1 MSGFEAHMDKT
12 LFANLKLSDGREA
25 QARELLDDKIH
36 RLGGAAPYLSAAN
49 DDLIQEVA
57 ADLAEAK
64 RFLAKARAPSLRRL
78 LSGFAR
84 KNASRELKLLN
95 GDAAPAPAVDVAPA
109 AGDVAA
115 LAAELAEAKRLLAR
129 AARPAVKKL
138 AASFVRKTAARE
150 LELLNGD
157 GDAPAAAATKLQ
169 DAAPPAPRKKQG
181 PAPQFPPAPSRLEP
195 KPARTPTLDDD
206 DAGELAFDGGVPVD
220 PRLRIPGEERKLEAL
235 MAKIDLTKPP
245 AKPPAKQ
252 RRPPARFAPERPPSE
267 GLKKVAAQA
276 PAVVRAP
283 AVPKDVEFSYNPTA
297 SPGWDPSKPDYTPL
311 HERPGDR
318 NPLADKRN
326 PLSAFARKPGAA
338 PATPTPAAAPA
349 KPGAVH
355 HRRAAAADRARD
367 RAAERSAAAEKAVRR
382 AAPPAGT
389 AGEAVAARAD
399 EPAAAAATEAEEAAP
414 AARYA
419 LKKNRDAVAGEMLRD
434 LEAMK
439 GAAAEAIYVEGI
451 AAGRDA
457 EASEARARA
466 EAKAAEE
473 EALAAAFH
481 RATAPP
487 PAPKPAP
494 KPAPAPRRRRPPG
507 PDPYAGLGDD
517 SDDEVYC
524 PPPRP
529 LAGGGGGGAPRK
541 IETAAPAAAEG
552 PVFTPITKFGWDQG
566 DEHSAWVNVVV
577 GLAGVEDAAKVTCDV
592 QTDAFDLKVLGL
604 RGANYRLKK
613 TALDDDVVPSA
624 SRHVVKSGRV
634 TVKLH
639 KKPRKDGDGKT
650 TYPAWTA
657 LTCAG
662 GDKEK
667 AKRSAPRFDGNA
679 GGLAYDVCKNLYDS
693 GDPDVR
699 ARVGEAI
706 TRNRDRVFADGT
718 DDPLEDILK
727 NMPEG
732 ARTKGLLDPAA
743 LLRTQNVL
751 AGKKHVR
758 DD

>member
-1 MSGFEAHMDKT
+1 MDKT

-64 RFLAKARAPSLRRL
+64 RCLAEARAPSLRRL
-78 LSGFAR
+78 LEASAQA
-84 KNASRELKLLN
+84 ASRELKLLN

-129 AARPAVKKL
+129 ASRPAVKKL

-157 GDAPAAAATKLQ
+157 GGAPAAAATKLP
-169 DAAPPAPRKKQG
+169 DAAPPRGRSRGPR
-181 PAPQFPPAPSRLEP
+181 PSSRRRP
-195 KPARTPTLDDD
+195 RGSSPSQRAAGADD
-206 DAGELAFDGGVPVD
+206 DARASSPSTAAC
-220 PRLRIPGEERKLEAL
+220 PWTRACASPARRKLEAL

-245 AKPPAKQ
+245 GGAGRRAAAPPRA
-252 RRPPARFAPERPPSE
+252 APERPPSE

-297 SPGWDPSKPDYTPL
+297 SPAGTPRGGAGDADARGGAGEAGRGAPSP
-311 HERPGDR
+311 
-318 NPLADKRN
+318 
-326 PLSAFARKPGAA
+326 
-338 PATPTPAAAPA
+338 
-349 KPGAVH
+349 
-355 HRRAAAADRARD
+355 AAAADRAT
-367 RAAERSAAAEKAVRR
+367 AAERSAAAEKAVRR

-473 EALAAAFH
+473 RAAAFH
-481 RATAPP
+481 RGGAGRRPSP
-487 PAPKPAP
+487 RPS
-494 KPAPAPRRRRPPG
+494 PRRRPGGAGRPG
-507 PDPYAGLGDD
+507 PTLRGIRRRQRRRGLL
-517 SDDEVYC
+517 
-524 PPPRP
+524 PAAA
-529 LAGGGGGGAPRK
+529 AGGGGGAAEDRD
-541 IETAAPAAAEG
+541 AAPAAEG

-566 DEHSAWVNVVV
+566 DEHSASW
-577 GLAGVEDAAKVTCDV
+577 ACAA
-592 QTDAFDLKVLGL
+592 
-604 RGANYRLKK
+604 
-613 TALDDDVVPSA
+613 P
-624 SRHVVKSGRV
+624 
-634 TVKLH
+634 
-639 KKPRKDGDGKT
+639 T
-650 TYPAWTA
+650 T
-657 LTCAG
+657 G
-662 GDKEK
+662 
-667 AKRSAPRFDGNA
+667 
-679 GGLAYDVCKNLYDS
+679 
-693 GDPDVR
+693 
-699 ARVGEAI
+699 
-706 TRNRDRVFADGT
+706 
-718 DDPLEDILK
+718 
-727 NMPEG
+727 
-732 ARTKGLLDPAA
+732 
-743 LLRTQNVL
+743 
-751 AGKKHVR
+751 
-758 DD
+758 

>member
-1 MSGFEAHMDKT
+1 MNEGLAYT
-12 LFANLKLSDGREA
+12 LPRVCALFFCNGSFISSTTWS
-25 QARELLDDKIH
+25 LDD
-36 RLGGAAPYLSAAN
+36 
-49 DDLIQEVA
+49 
-57 ADLAEAK
+57 
-64 RFLAKARAPSLRRL
+64 
-78 LSGFAR
+78 
-84 KNASRELKLLN
+84 
-95 GDAAPAPAVDVAPA
+95 
-109 AGDVAA
+109 
-115 LAAELAEAKRLLAR
+115 
-129 AARPAVKKL
+129 
-138 AASFVRKTAARE
+138 
-150 LELLNGD
+150 
-157 GDAPAAAATKLQ
+157 
-169 DAAPPAPRKKQG
+169 
-181 PAPQFPPAPSRLEP
+181 
-195 KPARTPTLDDD
+195 
-206 DAGELAFDGGVPVD
+206 
-220 PRLRIPGEERKLEAL
+220 
-235 MAKIDLTKPP
+235 
-245 AKPPAKQ
+245 
-252 RRPPARFAPERPPSE
+252 
-267 GLKKVAAQA
+267 
-276 PAVVRAP
+276 
-283 AVPKDVEFSYNPTA
+283 
-297 SPGWDPSKPDYTPL
+297 
-311 HERPGDR
+311 
-318 NPLADKRN
+318 
-326 PLSAFARKPGAA
+326 
-338 PATPTPAAAPA
+338 
-349 KPGAVH
+349 
-355 HRRAAAADRARD
+355 
-367 RAAERSAAAEKAVRR
+367 
-382 AAPPAGT
+382 
-389 AGEAVAARAD
+389 
-399 EPAAAAATEAEEAAP
+399 
-414 AARYA
+414 
-419 LKKNRDAVAGEMLRD
+419 
-434 LEAMK
+434 
-439 GAAAEAIYVEGI
+439 
-451 AAGRDA
+451 
-457 EASEARARA
+457 
-466 EAKAAEE
+466 
-473 EALAAAFH
+473 
-481 RATAPP
+481 APP
-487 PAPKPAP
+487 PSPPPPAAPKPAP

-577 GLAGVEDAAKVTCDV
+577 GLAGVENAAKVTCDV

-662 GDKEK
+662 GDTEK

-706 TRNRDRVFADGT
+706 ARNRDRVFADGT

-727 NMPEG
+727 NAPEG

>member
-1 MSGFEAHMDKT
+1 MDKT

-64 RFLAKARAPSLRRL
+64 RCLARPGRRRCGGC
-78 LSGFAR
+78 SSQR
-84 KNASRELKLLN
+84 K
-95 GDAAPAPAVDVAPA
+95 
-109 AGDVAA
+109 
-115 LAAELAEAKRLLAR
+115 AR
-129 AARPAVKKL
+129 AARVEAPQRRRGARAGRRRGAGRRRRRGPRRRARRGEAAARARAPARK
-138 AASFVRKTAARE
+138 ARRARSKTAARE

-157 GDAPAAAATKLQ
+157 GGAAPAAATKPR

-181 PAPQFPPAPSRLEP
+181 PRPSSAAPRGSSPSQRR
-195 KPARTPTLDDD
+195 AGADDD

-245 AKPPAKQ
+245 A
-252 RRPPARFAPERPPSE
+252 ARE
-267 GLKKVAAQA
+267 AA
-276 PAVVRAP
+276 
-283 AVPKDVEFSYNPTA
+283 S
-297 SPGWDPSKPDYTPL
+297 
-311 HERPGDR
+311 
-318 NPLADKRN
+318 
-326 PLSAFARKPGAA
+326 
-338 PATPTPAAAPA
+338 AAAPLA
-349 KPGAVH
+349 LA
-355 HRRAAAADRARD
+355 RAAAERGPEEGRERAPP
-367 RAAERSAAAEKAVRR
+367 RR
-382 AAPPAGT
+382 PCAAAPPAGT

-399 EPAAAAATEAEEAAP
+399 EPAAAAATTEAEEAPAP
-414 AARYA
+414 A

-473 EALAAAFH
+473 LRRGVPQRGGRRRQA
-481 RATAPP
+481 
-487 PAPKPAP
+487 AP
-494 KPAPAPRRRRPPG
+494 KPAPAPGGAGRPGPTLRGIRRRQRRR
-507 PDPYAGLGDD
+507 GLL
-517 SDDEVYC
+517 
-524 PPPRP
+524 PPPRRSRR
-529 LAGGGGGGAPRK
+529 GGRGAEDRD
-541 IETAAPAAAEG
+541 ARRAAAEG

-577 GLAGVEDAAKVTCDV
+577 GLAGVENAAKVTCDV

-639 KKPRKDGDGKT
+639 KKPRRDGDGKT

-662 GDKEK
+662 GDRRR
-667 AKRSAPRFDGNA
+667 RSAARRASTATPGAWPTTSARICTTAATPTSA
-679 GGLAYDVCKNLYDS
+679 GRPS
-693 GDPDVR
+693 
-699 ARVGEAI
+699 
-706 TRNRDRVFADGT
+706 RNGT
-718 DDPLEDILK
+718 AFSPT
-727 NMPEG
+727 
-732 ARTKGLLDPAA
+732 ARTT
-743 LLRTQNVL
+743 R
-751 AGKKHVR
+751 
-758 DD
+758 